1 MTLGP
6 LMADIEGLELNDE
19 DRALLRHPAIGGVI
33 LFARNYASTGQLTA
47 LIDDIHRLRDPHLL
61 VAVDQEGGRVQRF
74 KDEFTH
80 LPPLACLG
88 KIHDTDAGRARHLA
102 RVSGWLMASELR
114 AVGIDL
120 SFAPVLD
127 LDFGVSTIIGNRALH
142 KRPEVVAELAQAYQA
157 GMHDAGMAA
166 TGKHFP
172 GHGAVA
178 ADSHVALPVDERRY
192 DDMAQWD
199 MVPFRRMIDAGL
211 AAIMMAHVVYPRV
224 DKTPAS
230 FSGYWIR
237 TVLREQLNFS
247 GLVFS
252 DDLSMEGAACM
263 GDHVARARVALEA
276 GCDMVLVCNNREQAG
291 FVAESLGDHRNP
303 IAHTRMMRMHG
314 RHPVSLQALQS
325 DARWAQAV
333 AAVKGYE
340 ETPELD
346 LDMDPSFR
354 A

>member
-6 LMADIEGLELNDE
+6 LMADVDGLELTDE
-19 DRALLRHPAIGGVI
+19 DRELLRHPAVGGVI
-33 LFARNYASTGQLTA
+33 LFARNYASASQVAA
-47 LIDDIHRLRDPHLL
+47 LVSDIHQLRHPHLL

-74 KDEFTH
+74 REEFTH

-88 KIHDTDAGRARHLA
+88 RIHETDSERARHLA

-127 LDFGVSTIIGNRALH
+127 LDYGVSTIIGNRALH
-142 KRPEVVAELAQAYQA
+142 KRPEVVAELALAYQA
-157 GMHDAGMAA
+157 GMHDAGMQA

-178 ADSHVALPVDERRY
+178 ADSHVALPVDERRFE
-192 DDMAQWD
+192 DMALWD

-211 AAIMMAHVVYPRV
+211 AAIMMAHVVYSGV
-224 DKTPAS
+224 DDKPAS
-230 FSGYWIR
+230 FSHYWI
-237 TVLREQLNFS
+237 TDVLRGQLGFN
-247 GLVFS
+247 GVVFS
-252 DDLSMEGAACM
+252 DDLSMEGAACI
-263 GDHVARARVALEA
+263 GDFSARAHTALEA

-291 FVAESLGDHRNP
+291 CVAESLGDYRNP

-314 RHPVSLQALQS
+314 RKPTTLRALHQ
-325 DARWAQAV
+325 DPRWAQAV

-340 ETPELD
+340 ESPELD
-346 LDMDPSFR
+346 LDIGD

>member
-6 LMADIEGLELNDE
+6 LMADIDGLELTDE
-19 DRALLRHPAIGGVI
+19 DRALLRHPAVGGVI
-33 LFARNYASTGQLTA
+33 LFSRNYASTGQLSA
-47 LIDDIHRLRDPHLL
+47 LIDDLHRLRDPHLL

-74 KDEFTH
+74 RDEFTH

-88 KIHDTDAGRARHLA
+88 HIHDSDTDRARHLA

-127 LDFGVSTIIGNRALH
+127 LEFGVSTIIGNRALH
-142 KRPEVVAELAQAYQA
+142 KRPEIVAELALAYQA

-178 ADSHVALPVDERRY
+178 ADSHVALPLDERSFE
-192 DDMAQWD
+192 DMALWD

-211 AAIMMAHVVYPRV
+211 AAIMMAHVVYPAV
-224 DKTPAS
+224 DTLPAS
-230 FSGYWIR
+230 FSKCWIMD
-237 TVLREQLNFS
+237 VLRGQFDFN

-252 DDLSMEGAACM
+252 DDLSMEGAACI
-263 GDHVARARVALEA
+263 GDHTTRAQAALEA

-291 FVAESLGDHRNP
+291 CVAESLGDYLNP

-314 RHPVSLQALQS
+314 RKHVTLKSLHR
-325 DARWAQAV
+325 DPRWAQAV

-346 LDMDPSFR
+346 LGID
-354 A
+354 